1 MFEFY
6 DDKKYRKIYL
16 LYIRLA
22 GKTFPY
28 ITSDYKSVDLQML

>member
-16 LYIRLA
+16 QYIRLA